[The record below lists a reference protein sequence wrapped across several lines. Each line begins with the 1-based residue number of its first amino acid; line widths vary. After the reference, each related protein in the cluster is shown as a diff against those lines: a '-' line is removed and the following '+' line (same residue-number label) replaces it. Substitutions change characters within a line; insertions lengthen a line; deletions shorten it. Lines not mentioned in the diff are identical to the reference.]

1 MRQGSGPAVLHYAAV
16 VENLLELDGGF
27 LALPIRQIGFPANV
41 GGIETGEIGAGPH
54 MLPDLGRDVP
64 WQFAKAFLPRSR
76 PAPPLSQPSWITA
89 ADVAARQETRVIDL
103 CSAAGLIHL

>member
-1 MRQGSGPAVLHYAAV
+1 MRQGSGPAVPDDAAV
-16 VENLLELDGGF
+16 VENLLELGGCF
-27 LALPIRQIGFPANV
+27 FALSSREIRFAANV
-41 GGIETGEIGAGPH
+41 SGIQAGEIGAGPH